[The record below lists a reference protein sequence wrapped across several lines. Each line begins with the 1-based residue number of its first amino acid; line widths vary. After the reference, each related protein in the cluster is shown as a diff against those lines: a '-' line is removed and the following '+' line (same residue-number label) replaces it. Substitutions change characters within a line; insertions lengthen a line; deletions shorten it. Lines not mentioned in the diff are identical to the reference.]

1 MELNAA
7 TMRKAVA
14 HHKTAEGDACVAAVV
29 SANGGRTVRYV
40 NRELLARLDP
50 AMYDIAT
57 FDRCPVCGKEFPK

>member
-1 MELNAA
+1 MELNAS

-29 SANGGRTVRYV
+29 SVNGGRTVRYV
-40 NRELLARLDP
+40 NRETLAKLGPGLCDV
-50 AMYDIAT
+50 AT